1 MKRFIVMKQL
11 DLLFLLAKFARF
23 LIKGNR
29 LRSFFYGRMAW
40 NINRFVIN
48 KKNKLPLGE
57 DIECDTKRINM
68 SSYVMDT
75 EWAITEYLLRN
86 PRRGL

>member
-1 MKRFIVMKQL
+1 MKRFIIMKQL

-29 LRSFFYGRMAW
+29 LHSFFYGRMAW
-40 NINRFVIN
+40 NINGFVMD

-68 SSYVMDT
+68 SSYVTDT

>member
-23 LIKGNR
+23 LIKGKR
-29 LRSFFYGRMAW
+29 LHSFFYRRMAYH
-40 NINRFVIN
+40 INGFVIN
-48 KKNKLPLGE
+48 KKNKLLLGD
-57 DIECDTKRINM
+57 DIECDTKRIDISM
-68 SSYVMDT
+68 YVMNT
-75 EWAITEYLLRN
+75 ERVVIEYLLRN

>member
-1 MKRFIVMKQL
+1 MKRFIIMKQL

-29 LRSFFYGRMAW
+29 LHSFFYGRMAW
-40 NINRFVIN
+40 NINGFVIN

-68 SSYVMDT
+68 SLYVMDT

>member
-23 LIKGNR
+23 LVKGNR
-29 LRSFFYGRMAW
+29 LDSFFYRRMAE
-40 NINRFVIN
+40 NINGFVIN

-57 DIECDTKRINM
+57 DIECDTKRIDISM
-68 SSYVMDT
+68 YVMNT
-75 EWAITEYLLRN
+75 EWVVIEYLLRN